1 MTPLNESQWSFLF
14 SVGERI
20 VPPLAGLDGDGHARC
35 RAIIA
40 AALAERPPGVRR
52 QIRLF
57 LSLVRLAPLLRW
69 VTTFERLP
77 AHRQEKFL
85 RWLQDDAPG
94 RLRQGFWGLKTI
106 VFMGYYGQGELG
118 PRLAYTPS
126 RSGNEKLHA

>member
-1 MTPLNESQWSFLF
+1 MIPLNESQWRFLI
-14 SVGERI
+14 SVGECI
-20 VPPLAGLDGDGHARC
+20 IPPLGGLDDAGRARF

-40 AALAERPPGVRR
+40 AALAERPAGVQR

-57 LSLVRLAPLLRW
+57 LSLVRLLPLLRW
-69 VTTFERLP
+69 TRTLERLE
-77 AHRQEKFL
+77 ARRREVFL

-106 VFMGYYGQGELG
+106 IFMGYYGQAELG
-118 PRLAYTPS
+118 PRLFYAPS